1 MSNIVA
7 TPIHVASIGSS
18 TLQFFKSPSA
28 APDIPW
34 HAHDDLVSCLGLAAR
49 SRRPFHHERLMAGPF
64 KDDVRVVATPNG
76 IATIAPHFAAQSL
89 IEAMIE
95 AGMAST
101 AFEDAYIAAAL
112 AALLDDRS

>member
-1 MSNIVA
+1 MPRPCRSL
-7 TPIHVASIGSS
+7 P
-18 TLQFFKSPSA
+18 A
-28 APDIPW
+28 AVPPK
-34 HAHDDLVSCLGLAAR
+34 AHG
-49 SRRPFHHERLMAGPF
+49 GPF
-64 KDDVRVVATPNG
+64 KDDVRVVAAPNG

-101 AFEDAYIAAAL
+101 AFEDAYTAAAI